1 MAKGPYDDIVRAVLE
16 RLGASAPKASTKAAK
31 TGGRTAKAASV
42 PAKTMTKAERSAANK
57 AAWAKEKAQRDAKL
71 AAERPAKKAART
83 AENKAKG
90 VARANRKADEAYG
103 GPGVTDIKIDK
114 ARAFY
119 EREVDKLQR
128 TIDATDRLLS
138 KGSQGRRDMLKKELE
153 GFKKKYE
160 IPKLSA
166 GDSLGVVR
174 GAIEKAQKNNA
185 WAKKRL
191 EQVVKQTEG
200 KTFKETVEM
209 GSRRAR
215 AIEVKTGK
223 KVTGSTPARITKK
236 EADLQKRLAALR
248 SEDRYKKVIK
258 KADSKMGA
266 SRGPSTKPK
275 KQVVEQESSKRL
287 RAAQE
292 KNSKKSVVD
301 PKVAKMSPA
310 ERKKFLAAED
320 KKWKEIKNR
329 KINQRGVSDKDAKEM
344 LAELGKRDF
353 VSDKRKLGPYPTTD
367 RYGRYSGKRK

>member
-1 MAKGPYDDIVRAVLE
+1 MAKGPIDDIVRQVME
-16 RLGASAPKASTKAAK
+16 RLGAKAPKAVKSVAKSAAK
-31 TGGRTAKAASV
+31 STGRRGASV
-42 PAKTMTKAERSAANK
+42 PAKAMTKAERSAANK
-57 AAWAKEKAQRDAKL
+57 AAHAVKQEAL
-71 AAERPAKKAART
+71 NAERAALRPAQKAART

-103 GPGVTDIKIDK
+103 GAGVTDIKITK
-114 ARAFY
+114 AKAFY

-128 TIDATDRLLS
+128 TIDATDRILS

-153 GFKKKYE
+153 GFKKKYDV
-160 IPKLSA
+160 PKLSA

-223 KVTGSTPARITKK
+223 KLTGSTPARITKK

-248 SEDRYKKVIK
+248 SKDRYEKVIK
-258 KADSKMGA
+258 KADSKIGA

-275 KQVVEQESSKRL
+275 KQIVEQESSKRL

-292 KNSKKSVVD
+292 KNARK
-301 PKVAKMSPA
+301 KVAKTEKMSPA
-310 ERKKFLAAED
+310 QRKKFLA
-320 KKWKEIKNR
+320 KEFPKGGMTDA
-329 KINQRGVSDKDAKEM
+329 QAKDQLM
-344 LAELGKRDF
+344 ELGKREL
-353 VSDKRKLGPYPTTD
+353 VSDKRKLGPYPRVN
-367 RYGRYSGKRK
+367 RYGKRS